1 MSGSPLL
8 QHVSL
13 GAEIC
18 LPGWGGGWYILS
30 LKNGDELCE
39 HLVVVGIK

>member
-18 LPGWGGGWYILS
+18 LPGGEGSIFLA
-30 LKNGDELCE
+30 LKMEMSSVN
-39 HLVVVGIK
+39 I